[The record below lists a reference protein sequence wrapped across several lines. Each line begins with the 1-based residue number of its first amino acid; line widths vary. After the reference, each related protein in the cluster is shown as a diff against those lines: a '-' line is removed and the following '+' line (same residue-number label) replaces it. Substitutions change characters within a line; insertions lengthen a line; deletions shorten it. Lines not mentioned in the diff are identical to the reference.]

1 MAEEKKE
8 RKLDNNQEKA
18 VHVEN
23 NSVISAGA
31 GSGKTTVLAER
42 FSDILARDK
51 DCKVEQILT
60 LTFTKKATVEMNDR
74 IYKQL
79 AKVCPDKAKDFYKAN
94 IKTIDSYC
102 SQVAKLAC
110 NYYGI
115 SPDFSQDDETVLQK
129 SNDMALK
136 YLLQHRDDDVFSMV
150 SGGKEYDCMAQELFV
165 DFANEHNSVISDVE
179 WEKDIERQKAF
190 VQSEWVECADRVIST
205 FNEIIRIFNFAND
218 DNPSSFEKYCRELF
232 PLMENIEIPSIDFNE
247 SVSETRINFLNVLN
261 AVYKISR
268 RGNSNKQFVIEAK
281 EKHLLIQKDVEIL
294 NQLENYIYGY
304 QFVQRLVPY
313 LNEYKAMVDD
323 FKRTSGLLTF
333 KDVAA
338 LALDIL
344 KNYPEIRQIEKE
356 KYKYIMIDE
365 FQDNNEVQKNLLF
378 MLSEKLDQHEKGVP
392 SVENLELKKL
402 FFVGD
407 EKQSIYRFRGAEV
420 SVFRGLANDFKN
432 DFHELKVNYRSHQAL
447 IAAFNSIFGGY
458 SYPPQFGKEEY
469 PLLGSVFYTWDDV
482 VQRAIK
488 HEEVPSYE
496 AVYNKVDISE
506 DAAEEVKKC
515 LAETP
520 FGQFPEIYKPRVT
533 IAIINSEKDGGDQDE
548 NENAGENESVN
559 VSKEYLD
566 AAESEAV
573 WVTDKIEELIKN
585 GTKESDI
592 AILFRSVT
600 DQSYYEKLL
609 LKKGIAYTTESV
621 KDFYADG
628 PVNDIISYLNLI
640 AYKSDDYSFTNV
652 LHSPFVNLS
661 FDEIETILS
670 NFDLS
675 QELFVQD
682 VSSLLSEESV
692 KKYEHARDFY
702 LKAVEKSQ
710 NESLSNLVS
719 FLWYESGYRY
729 ETMLNKRKFMHN
741 SDYDRLFELARQS
754 DVKGLELAE
763 FIDCLSAYKENKLE
777 GLNMPFEYA
786 DGVNLLTIHKSKG
799 LEYPVVF
806 VVGCGNRT
814 SSDKNDSLL
823 YKSDDFGITVNTQK
837 SPCVNDKSNYFY
849 EVSKE
854 LNKQMESAEYRR
866 LIYVA
871 ITRAEKY
878 VYLSG
883 KYNFKKWIPDSSNS
897 NGSQSDK
904 VKFNK
909 GDEKPCVQPFFDILR
924 PCLLNYITADRKIK
938 PELEN
943 HCPFV
948 FEEIQYA
955 KREDTFI
962 KDVAKENV
970 INTFSDLFENAQVVN
985 KEVIDSPYT
994 SPSKLHSGDE
1004 EFYTPGVSKIVVDK
1018 NIPYSEIDELVKDS
1032 VSSDKNEPDFAYNNF
1047 GTIAHHYLEC
1057 AVKNEKP
1064 LMLNRE
1070 IVGLHGS
1077 EKKIATVDKVCS
1089 EMKDK
1094 FLKSEIGKQ
1103 LLETVGK
1110 NKFHQSEYDFK
1121 SKIKDKIING
1131 QIDLVF
1137 ENPDDD
1143 GYTIVDYKTNREIKP
1158 EIYYQQLACYRDA
1171 VAKMLCVPES
1181 KIRCVLYYLRYAE
1194 SRDITVECDKINL
1207 EDLIVT
1213 TYN

>member
-8 RKLDNNQEKA
+8 RKLDDNQEKA

-102 SQVAKLAC
+102 SQVAKLGC

-115 SPDFSQDDETVLQK
+115 SPDFTQDDETVLQK

-150 SGGKEYDCMAQELFV
+150 SGGKPYDSMAQELFV
-165 DFANEHNSVISDVE
+165 DFANEHNSIISDVE
-179 WEKDIERQKAF
+179 WERDIERQKAF
-190 VQSEWVECADRVIST
+190 VQSEWVECADRVISA
-205 FNEIIRIFNFAND
+205 FNAIINLFNFANERK
-218 DNPSSFEKYCRELF
+218 PGKYEMNFREV
-232 PLMENIEIPSIDFNE
+232 IPMMQNLVVPPVNFSE
-247 SVSETRINFLNVLN
+247 SVSEARNEFLKKVNTVSKLPKYN
-261 AVYKISR
+261 TTKDFI
-268 RGNSNKQFVIEAK
+268 IEAK
-281 EKHLLIQKDVEIL
+281 QIHDKLKADVDVL
-294 NQLENYIYGY
+294 NQLENYIYGH
-304 QFVQRLVPY
+304 QFVKRLVPY
-313 LNEYKAMVDD
+313 LNEYKTMVDD

-344 KNYPEIRQIEKE
+344 KNHPDIRQIEKE

-378 MLSEKLDQHEKGVP
+378 MLSEKLKQHEKGFP

-420 SVFRGLANDFKN
+420 SVFRGLASDFKN

-458 SYPPQFGKEEY
+458 SYPPQKDEEKN
-469 PLLGSVFYTWDDV
+469 PPFGSVFYTWDDV
-482 VQRAIK
+482 IQKGIK
-488 HEEVPSYE
+488 GEEIPSYE

-506 DAAEEVKKC
+506 KAAEEVKKC

-520 FGQFPEIYKPRVT
+520 SGELPEIYKPRVT
-533 IAIINSEKDGGDQDE
+533 IAMINSECDDE
-548 NENAGENESVN
+548 EDRNENGISTEGESVN
-559 VSKEYLD
+559 ISKEYLD

-573 WVTDKIEELIKN
+573 WVINKIEELLKQ
-585 GTKESDI
+585 GVKESDI
-592 AILFRSVT
+592 AILFRSVS

-640 AYKSDDYSFTNV
+640 TYKSDCYSFTNV
-652 LHSPFVNLS
+652 LHSPFVNLT
-661 FDEIETILS
+661 FDEIEIILS
-670 NFDLS
+670 NLDLTK
-675 QELFVQD
+675 ELFTQN
-682 VSSLLSEESV
+682 VSGLLSEESL
-692 KKYEHARDFY
+692 KRYEYARDFY

-710 NESLSNLVS
+710 TESLSSLIS
-719 FLWYESGYRY
+719 LLWYESGYRY

-786 DGVNLLTIHKSKG
+786 EGVNLLTIHKSKG

-806 VVGCGNRT
+806 VVGCGNKT
-814 SSDKNDSLL
+814 SSDRNDTLL
-823 YKSDDFGITVNTQK
+823 YKSDEFGITVNTQK
-837 SPCVNDKSNYFY
+837 SPCVKDKSNFFY

-854 LNKQMESAEYRR
+854 LNTQMQSAEYRR

-883 KYNFKKWIPDSSNS
+883 KYNFTKWIPDPKERT
-897 NGSQSDK
+897 QSDK

-909 GDEKPCVQPFFDILR
+909 GAEKPCIQPFFDILR
-924 PCLLNYITADRKIK
+924 PCLLNYITVGMKIK
-938 PELEN
+938 PELVN
-943 HCPFV
+943 NCPFV
-948 FEEIQYA
+948 FEEISYA
-955 KREDTFI
+955 KREDVYI
-962 KDVAKENV
+962 KDVAKEKV
-970 INTFSDLFENAQVVN
+970 INTFSALYENAQIIN
-985 KEVIDSPYT
+985 KEVIASPYT
-994 SPSKLHSGDE
+994 SPSKLHEGDE

-1032 VSSDKNEPDFAYNNF
+1032 VSSDKNSPDFAYNNF

-1057 AVKNEKP
+1057 AVKNETP
-1064 LMLNRE
+1064 QMLNRE
-1070 IVGLHGS
+1070 IVGLHGN
-1077 EKKIATVDKVCS
+1077 EKKIAKVDEICR
-1089 EMKDK
+1089 EMAEK
-1094 FLKSEIGKQ
+1094 FMASEIGQKLSESMQ
-1103 LLETVGK
+1103 K
-1110 NKFHQSEYDFK
+1110 SKFYQSEYDFR
-1121 SKIKDKIING
+1121 SKVNDKIING

-1143 GYTIVDYKTNREIKP
+1143 CYTIVDYKTNREIKP
-1158 EIYYQQLACYRDA
+1158 ELYYQQLACYRDA

-1194 SRDITVECDKINL
+1194 SRDITAECDKINL
-1207 EDLIVT
+1207 EDLIIT

>member
-8 RKLDNNQEKA
+8 RKLDDNQQKA

-102 SQVAKLAC
+102 SQVAKLGC

-150 SGGKEYDCMAQELFV
+150 SGGKEYDRMAQELFV

-179 WEKDIERQKAF
+179 WERDIERQKAF
-190 VQSEWVECADRVIST
+190 VQSEWVECADRVISA
-205 FNEIIRIFNFAND
+205 FNAIINLFNFANERK
-218 DNPSSFEKYCRELF
+218 PGKYEMNFREV
-232 PLMENIEIPSIDFNE
+232 IPMMQNLVVPPVNFSE
-247 SVSETRINFLNVLN
+247 SVSEARNEFLKKVNTVSKLPKYN
-261 AVYKISR
+261 TTKDFI
-268 RGNSNKQFVIEAK
+268 IEAK
-281 EKHLLIQKDVEIL
+281 QIHDKLKADVAIL
-294 NQLENYIYGY
+294 NQLENYIYGQ

-344 KNYPEIRQIEKE
+344 KNYPDIRQIEKE

-365 FQDNNEVQKNLLF
+365 FQDNNEVQKDLLF
-378 MLSEKLDQHEKGVP
+378 MLSEKLNKHEKGVP

-458 SYPPQFGKEEY
+458 SYPPQKDEEEK
-469 PLLGSVFYTWDDV
+469 PPFGSVFYTLDDV
-482 VQRAIK
+482 TQKGLK
-488 HEEVPSYE
+488 HEGIPPYE

-506 DAAEEVKKC
+506 KAAEEVKKC

-520 FGQFPEIYKPRVT
+520 SGELPEIYKPRVT
-533 IAIINSEKDGGDQDE
+533 IAIINSEKDSEDDQDE
-548 NENAGENESVN
+548 NENTAEGESVN
-559 VSKEYLD
+559 ISKEYLD

-573 WVTDKIEELIKN
+573 WVTDKIEELVKN

-592 AILFRSVT
+592 SILFRSVS

-640 AYKSDDYSFTNV
+640 TYKSDDYSFTNV

-661 FDEIETILS
+661 FEEIETILS
-670 NFDLS
+670 NFDLTK
-675 QELFVQD
+675 ELFVQD
-682 VSSLLSEESV
+682 VSSILSEESA
-692 KKYEHARDFY
+692 KRYEHARDFY

-823 YKSDDFGITVNTQK
+823 YKSDEFGITVNTQK
-837 SPCVNDKSNYFY
+837 SPCVKDKSNYFY

-883 KYNFKKWIPDSSNS
+883 KYNFTKWIPDPKEKT
-897 NGSQSDK
+897 QSDK

-938 PELEN
+938 PEFEN

-948 FEEIQYA
+948 FEEIFYA
-955 KREDTFI
+955 KREDSYI

-985 KEVIDSPYT
+985 KEVITSPYT
-994 SPSKLHSGDE
+994 SPSKLHEGDE

-1094 FLKSEIGKQ
+1094 FLESEIGKQ
-1103 LLETVGK
+1103 LLETVSK

-1121 SKIKDKIING
+1121 SKVKDKIING

-1137 ENPDDD
+1137 ENPNDDS
-1143 GYTIVDYKTNREIKP
+1143 YTIVDYKTNREIKP

-1194 SRDITVECDKINL
+1194 SRDITLECDKINL